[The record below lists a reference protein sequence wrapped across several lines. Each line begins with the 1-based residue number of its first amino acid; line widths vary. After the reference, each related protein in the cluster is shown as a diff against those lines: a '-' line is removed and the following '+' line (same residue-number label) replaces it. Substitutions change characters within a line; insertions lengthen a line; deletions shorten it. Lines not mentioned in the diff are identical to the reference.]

1 MLHLRR
7 LRVIIETRRF
17 YAVTA
22 LYEVYDMKKITV
34 VTGHYGSG
42 KTNLS
47 VNLAVNA
54 NNEGKSVAVV
64 DLDLVNPYFR
74 TADFKYYFESIG
86 VKLVAPDFA
95 NSNLDVPS
103 IQFDIEQLA
112 MNEDCLIIDVGGDD
126 AGAFALGR
134 FAEALSEYKDDLDM
148 LYVINQRRYLTEK
161 ADEAVKLMYEIEA
174 AARMK
179 HTAIVNNTNL
189 GRETTAGII
198 TKSADFAK
206 KVSQITGLPLAFTT
220 CPEELCELVDM
231 QNIFPVNVFVKAIWD

>member
-1 MLHLRR
+1 
-7 LRVIIETRRF
+7 
-17 YAVTA
+17 
-22 LYEVYDMKKITV
+22 MKKITV

-47 VNLAVNA
+47 VNLAVDA
-54 NNEGKSVAVV
+54 NNKGKNVAVV

-74 TADFKYYFESIG
+74 TADFKDYFENIG
-86 VKLVAPDFA
+86 VKLIAPDFA

-134 FAEALSEYKDDLDM
+134 FADALSLYSSELDM
-148 LYVINQRRYLTEK
+148 LYVINQRRYLTEN
-161 ADEAVKLMYEIEA
+161 ASDAVSLMYEIENA
-174 AARMK
+174 SRMK

-189 GRETTAGII
+189 GPETTAEII
-198 TKSADFAK
+198 TKSAEFAR
-206 KVSQITGLPLAFTT
+206 KVS
-220 CPEELCELVDM
+220 
-231 QNIFPVNVFVKAIWD
+231 KAIPHKTCNKNAQSYFSQNCIKIVYLN

>member
-1 MLHLRR
+1 
-7 LRVIIETRRF
+7 
-17 YAVTA
+17 
-22 LYEVYDMKKITV
+22 MKKITI

-47 VNLAVNA
+47 ANLAVDA
-54 NNEGKSVAVV
+54 NNKGKSVAVV

-86 VKLVAPDFA
+86 VKLIAPDFA

-134 FAEALSEYKDDLDM
+134 FSEALSRFKDDIAM
-148 LYVINQRRYLTEK
+148 LYVINQRRYLTSTPS
-161 ADEAVKLMYEIEA
+161 EAVNLMYEIEK

-189 GRETTAGII
+189 GRETTAGVI
-198 TKSADFAK
+198 TKSIDFAK
-206 KVSQITGLPLAFTT
+206 KVSEITGLPLAFTT
-220 CPEELCELVDM
+220 CPEELCELIDIPD
-231 QNIFPVNVFVKAIWD
+231 IFPINVFVKAIWDL

>member
-1 MLHLRR
+1 
-7 LRVIIETRRF
+7 
-17 YAVTA
+17 
-22 LYEVYDMKKITV
+22 MKKITV

-47 VNLAVNA
+47 VNLAANA
-54 NNEGKSVAVV
+54 SREGKNAAVV

-74 TADFKYYFESIG
+74 TADFRDYFESIG
-86 VKLVAPDFA
+86 VKLIAPDFA

-112 MNEDCLIIDVGGDD
+112 MNEDRLIIDVGGDD

-134 FAEALSEYKDDLDM
+134 FAEALSRYKDDMDM
-148 LYVINQRRYLTEK
+148 LYVINQRRYLTE
-161 ADEAVKLMYEIEA
+161 AAPDAVKLMYEIES

-189 GRETTAGII
+189 GRETTAEIVA
-198 TKSADFAK
+198 KSADFARE
-206 KVSQITGLPLAFTT
+206 VSEITGLPLAFTA
-220 CPEELCELVDM
+220 CPAEICGKLTDIPD
-231 QNIFPVNVFVKAIWD
+231 IFPINVYVKALWDL

>member
-1 MLHLRR
+1 
-7 LRVIIETRRF
+7 
-17 YAVTA
+17 
-22 LYEVYDMKKITV
+22 MKKITV

-86 VKLVAPDFA
+86 VKLIAPDFA

-134 FAEALSEYKDDLDM
+134 FANALAQYKDDTDM
-148 LYVINQRRYLTEK
+148 LYVINQRRYLTET
-161 ADEAVKLMYEIEA
+161 ASEAVNLMYEIESA
-174 AARMK
+174 SRMK

-198 TKSADFAK
+198 TQSADFAR

-220 CPEELCELVDM
+220 CPYELCELIDM
-231 QNIFPVNVFVKAIWD
+231 PGILPVNVFVKALWD

>member
-1 MLHLRR
+1 
-7 LRVIIETRRF
+7 
-17 YAVTA
+17 
-22 LYEVYDMKKITV
+22 MKKITV

-86 VKLVAPDFA
+86 VKLIAPDFA

-112 MNEDCLIIDVGGDD
+112 MSEDCLIIDVGGDD

-134 FAEALSEYKDDLDM
+134 FADALSCYKDNLDM
-148 LYVINQRRYLTEK
+148 LYVINQRRYLTEN
-161 ADEAVKLMYEIEA
+161 ASDAVKLMYEIETA
-174 AARMK
+174 SRMK
-179 HTAIVNNTNL
+179 HTAVVNNTNL

-198 TKSADFAK
+198 TQSADFAR

-220 CPEELCELVDM
+220 CPYELCELIDM
-231 QNIFPVNVFVKAIWD
+231 PDILPVNVFVKAIWD